1 MNKEQI
7 KDKIKAT
14 ITTEM
19 EYNESLGFDGSY
31 HDYLLGLADFAHM
44 FLDEELGVEF
54 IEAIKEVYEKL
65 NNEGLIE

>member
-1 MNKEQI
+1 MNKEKI

-19 EYNESLGFDGSY
+19 EYNELLGFDGSN

-44 FLDEELGVEF
+44 FLDEDLAIEY

-65 NNEGLIE
+65 DDEGLIE

>member
-19 EYNESLGFDGSY
+19 EYNESLGFNGSY

-44 FLDEELGVEF
+44 FLAEELGVEF
-54 IEAIKEVYEKL
+54 IEAIKEVYEQL
-65 NNEGLIE
+65 DSEGLIE